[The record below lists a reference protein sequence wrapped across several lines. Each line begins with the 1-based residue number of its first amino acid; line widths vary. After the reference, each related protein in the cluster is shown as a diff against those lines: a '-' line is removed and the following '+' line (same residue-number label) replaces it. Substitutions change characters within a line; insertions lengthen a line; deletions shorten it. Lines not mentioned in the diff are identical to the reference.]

1 MRMKRIFKLLG
12 LVMIL
17 FFIYQMVIV
26 LFVKEHVVTYQIGKG
41 KDTFEVHESFQIKNK
56 KHFYRF
62 KVKDKKKNS
71 YYFQIEE
78 NLHKK
83 DKIIQKIES
92 YQNED
97 LYCIYPVYSLKKQ
110 SEIICQEKDQ
120 LFTGTYLETKKDERI
135 VEFEEKLKK
144 KGYSISG
151 WKTKNTPKKY
161 QKVTYYPENILKNQA
176 FYFWTYKGIINLVK
190 DNVYEQQL
198 FEIDQYENN
207 KSILLGTTLIVIDT
221 EQDYDF
227 DRIYLLSL
235 FNKKKEVIKLKEKI
249 SKDSYFL
256 GSVQDKVYLIDRK
269 NIKQY
274 EIDIQKKTCK
284 EIGNKGLN
292 AKYYQNGK
300 WKIRNIYDFV
310 QEDILFEEEIP
321 SKIKK
326 LYPNQKILKQD
337 EIYYLIEG
345 NTVSYILSLY
355 PKQRIYLFTL
365 DDLKEIKVDNE
376 MIFAVSKDTVYSY
389 QEKKGLCPILTSREL
404 LFHTQNMYGVA
415 FKN

>member
-1 MRMKRIFKLLG
+1 
-12 LVMIL
+12 MIL
-17 FFIYQMVIV
+17 FFIYQMLIV

-41 KDTFEVHESFQIKNK
+41 KDTFEVHESFKIENK

-62 KVKDKKKNS
+62 EVKDKKENS

-97 LYCIYPVYSLKKQ
+97 LHCIYPVYSLKKQ

-135 VEFEEKLKK
+135 VEFEEKLNK

-235 FNKKKEVIKLKEKI
+235 FSKKKEVIKLKEKI

-284 EIGNKGLN
+284 EIGNKALN

-300 WKIRNIYDFV
+300 WKVRNIYDFI

-321 SKIKK
+321 SEIKK

-337 EIYYLIEG
+337 EIYKSILILIRMES
-345 NTVSYILSLY
+345 T
-355 PKQRIYLFTL
+355 
-365 DDLKEIKVDNE
+365 
-376 MIFAVSKDTVYSY
+376 
-389 QEKKGLCPILTSREL
+389 QESPL
-404 LFHTQNMYGVA
+404 V
-415 FKN
+415 